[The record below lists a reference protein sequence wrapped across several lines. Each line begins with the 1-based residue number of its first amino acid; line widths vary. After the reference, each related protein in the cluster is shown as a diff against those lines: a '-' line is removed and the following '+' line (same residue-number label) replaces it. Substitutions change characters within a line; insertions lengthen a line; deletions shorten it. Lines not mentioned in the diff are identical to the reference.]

1 MTPAQ
6 FRQRNPE
13 WAKIATVVGGAA
25 ALLTTLG
32 WTVSN
37 PREQLE
43 KYAAQ
48 QAQVTVSIREEIAA
62 QSRRIDSVAAGLRYI
77 KLMVDVQCVEAEKRR
92 DRLALQT
99 LECRQ

>member
-13 WAKIATVVGGAA
+13 WAKIASVVGGAA

-43 KYAAQ
+43 QYAQQ
-48 QAQVTVSIREEIAA
+48 QAQVTQSIRLEIAA
-62 QSRRIDSVAAGLRYI
+62 QSRRIDSVAAGLRYVQLLVDAQCITTRNPMVI
-77 KLMVDVQCVEAEKRR
+77 K
-92 DRLALQT
+92 T
-99 LECRQ
+99 LECDR